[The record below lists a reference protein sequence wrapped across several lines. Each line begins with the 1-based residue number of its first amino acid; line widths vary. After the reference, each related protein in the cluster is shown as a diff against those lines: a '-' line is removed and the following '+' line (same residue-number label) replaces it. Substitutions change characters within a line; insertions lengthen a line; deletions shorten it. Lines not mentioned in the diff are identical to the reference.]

1 MAGQVKI
8 ANEMKTSYSPETKI
22 TTAIWTIDNQHGQMS
37 ELDNEKY
44 IESNQFETDKNIK
57 WFLECYPNGHDEE
70 AIGSCIPHLKLVS
83 LPPEMKGITVYW
95 SIQCQE
101 TYSCNDDIDEFTYSG
116 DSNGWANKTGLTTEL
131 AAHQSITFN
140 IKIRILQITNIN
152 DKIIYSFPL
161 HLNTIK
167 QKYEIKWNIDNNIIK
182 TLRESHFNEQICG

>member
-44 IESNQFETDKNIK
+44 IESNEFKADKNIK
-57 WFLECYPNGHDEE
+57 WCVKCYPEGDVEE
-70 AIGSCIPHLKLVS
+70 RIGSCIPYLKLVS
-83 LPPEMKGITVYW
+83 LPSEMKEITVYY

-101 TYSCNDDIDEFTYSG
+101 TYSGNEDINVFKRGEAV
-116 DSNGWANKTGLTTEL
+116 GWPHRTGLTTEL
-131 AAHQSITFN
+131 TAHQSITFN